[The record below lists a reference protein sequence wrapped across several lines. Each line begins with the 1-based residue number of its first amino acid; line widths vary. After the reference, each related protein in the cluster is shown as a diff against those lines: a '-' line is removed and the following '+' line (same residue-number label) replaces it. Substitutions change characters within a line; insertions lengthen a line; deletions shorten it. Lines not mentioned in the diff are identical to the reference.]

1 MRSKKAKNIK
11 IILASVSPRRKEL
24 LRVLLSNFGL
34 KFVVK
39 PANIAEYIP
48 KKRVKYGKF
57 AADLA
62 FLKAAEVAKKNEGL
76 IIGADTI
83 VVFNGRIL
91 GKPAN
96 KKEAARMLRLLSGN
110 EHRVFTGLAMIDKRK
125 QFIYRTFEIT
135 FVKFR
140 KLTGKEIAFYTS
152 TGSPL
157 DKAGAYGIQDDF
169 GSTFVERIRGD
180 YFNVVGLP
188 ILKTYLGLEKHL
200 GLMK

>member
-1 MRSKKAKNIK
+1 M
-11 IILASVSPRRKEL
+11 
-24 LRVLLSNFGL
+24 
-34 KFVVK
+34 
-39 PANIAEYIP
+39 
-48 KKRVKYGKF
+48 
-57 AADLA
+57 
-62 FLKAAEVAKKNEGL
+62 